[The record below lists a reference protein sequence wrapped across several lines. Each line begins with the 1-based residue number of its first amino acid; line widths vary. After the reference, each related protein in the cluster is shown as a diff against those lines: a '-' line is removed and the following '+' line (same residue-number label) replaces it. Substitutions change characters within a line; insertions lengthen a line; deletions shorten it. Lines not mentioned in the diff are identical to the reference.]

1 MDNVKY
7 EDLFNIICT
16 YIHNID
22 EQKRIYDAY
31 LYADKKHHGQMRKSG
46 DKYIV
51 HPLHVAIIL
60 AELHV
65 MPDTIIAGLLHDVV
79 EDTNTDLEEIKG
91 LFGADVAGMVD
102 GVTKLTRMKFAS
114 LEQKQAENHQK
125 MLLAMG
131 KDIRV
136 VVVKLADR
144 LHNIRTIDAQ
154 SPEKR
159 ERICRETLEIYAP
172 LAHRLGMFKIK
183 AELEDRS
190 LRYTDPVMFE
200 KIETDISKNSVSR
213 LENIDLIIKDIKEK
227 LVIEGLHEFN
237 IKGRVKNIYS
247 IYKKMINQKKDFND
261 IYDVLA
267 IRIIVDSIDNCYR
280 VLGII

>member
-190 LRYTDPVMFE
+190 LRYTDPCLLY
-200 KIETDISKNSVSR
+200 TSPSPR
-213 LENIDLIIKDIKEK
+213 
-227 LVIEGLHEFN
+227 
-237 IKGRVKNIYS
+237 
-247 IYKKMINQKKDFND
+247 
-261 IYDVLA
+261 
-267 IRIIVDSIDNCYR
+267 DS
-280 VLGII
+280 